1 MIHLH
6 IFIREIKSTNQIEAE
21 ASREIGK
28 NETKG
33 EIEFANQL
41 LAYLK
46 KGLNKILEEE
56 QKDPE
61 DWWKNEDGEPPCR
74 RN

>member
-1 MIHLH
+1 VIHLH
-6 IFIREIKSTNQIEAE
+6 IFIQEHKASNTIEAE
-21 ASREIGK
+21 ASREISK
-28 NETKG
+28 TETKG

-46 KGLNKILEEE
+46 KGLNDVLEEK
-56 QKDPE
+56 QQDPE
-61 DWWKNEDGEPPCR
+61 DWWKNDDGTPPYR